1 MSTEPTRPNRRGFLK
16 GSLAASAIAALSF
29 EERHLLAQEAQPAV
43 APAAPRP
50 QTNSLPTGKIGNV
63 SITRLICGG
72 NLISGFAHSRDL
84 IYVSTLLKQYFTDEK
99 IFETLALCE
108 QNGINTAI
116 LRLDGNTLRILNKYW
131 KERGGKI
138 QWIAQIAIDP
148 RDLSDIKLAIDA
160 GAVGVYT
167 HGGVAESLLKAK
179 NLDILA
185 KALDIGRQNKV
196 IAGIAGHLIDVPM
209 ACEAAGIKPDFYLKT
224 FNSKQYWSANLP
236 TEKDNV
242 WDREPE
248 KTEAFM
254 ANVTCPWIAY
264 KILGAGAIEPAQ
276 GFPWAFQRGADFACV
291 GMFDFQVSKDANIC
305 RKAVESAQKRP
316 RPWRA

>member
-1 MSTEPTRPNRRGFLK
+1 
-16 GSLAASAIAALSF
+16 
-29 EERHLLAQEAQPAV
+29 
-43 APAAPRP
+43 
-50 QTNSLPTGKIGNV
+50 
-63 SITRLICGG
+63 
-72 NLISGFAHSRDL
+72 
-84 IYVSTLLKQYFTDEK
+84 YFTDEK

-116 LRLDGNTLRILNKYW
+116 LRLDSNTLRILNKYW

-167 HGGVAESLLKAK
+167 HGGVAESLLKSK
-179 NLDILA
+179 NLDILG

-196 IAGIAGHLIDVPM
+196 IAGIAGHLIDVPI
-209 ACEAAGIKPDFYLKT
+209 ACEAAGLKPDFYMKT
-224 FNSKQYWSANLP
+224 FNSKQYWSAQLP

-264 KILGAGAIEPAQ
+264 KILGAGAIQPAE

-291 GMFDFQVSKDANIC
+291 GMFDFQVSKDAEIC
-305 RKAVESAQKRP
+305 RKAVEFAQKRP
-316 RPWRA
+316 RPWCA